1 MSSTQRPAHGNE
13 ARRKKPL
20 GWLPAAVL
28 GADDGLVST
37 ASLVLGVTAA
47 HATHMSI
54 LVTGVSGLVA
64 GAMSMAASEYVS
76 VHALADYETADMARR
91 HARLK
96 ANSKDAH
103 DALVTSYLSLGLNAV
118 LAKEVADGLMANGA
132 VGALARQELLISP
145 ARRAHPNQ
153 SALTSASSFAI
164 GASLPIVVTLLVPAS
179 YLLAT
184 VALTSLAFLSLL
196 GAWAARAGGAR
207 MLPGAMRVTFWG
219 ALAMGLT
226 ACVGTLFGTAG

>member
-1 MSSTQRPAHGNE
+1 M
-13 ARRKKPL
+13 
-20 GWLPAAVL
+20 L

-47 HATHMSI
+47 HASPMSI
-54 LVTGVSGLVA
+54 LITGVSGLVA

-91 HARLK
+91 HALLK
-96 ANSKDAH
+96 ANTRGAH

-153 SALTSASSFAI
+153 AALASASSFAI
-164 GASLPIVVTLLVPAS
+164 GASLPIVVTLLVPTA
-179 YLLAT
+179 YLLVAVAT
-184 VALTSLAFLSLL
+184 TSLTFLSAL
-196 GAWAARAGGAR
+196 GAWAARTGGAR
-207 MLPGAMRVTFWG
+207 VYAGALRVTFWG

-226 ACVGTLFGTAG
+226 TCVGTVFGHVV

>member
-1 MSSTQRPAHGNE
+1 MSTPRATHGTEAHK
-13 ARRKKPL
+13 KKPL

-47 HATHMSI
+47 HATHLSSLI
-54 LVTGVSGLVA
+54 TGVSGLVA

-76 VHALADYETADMARR
+76 VHALADYESAEIARR
-91 HARLK
+91 RAHLK
-96 ANSKDAH
+96 ANTKGAH

-118 LAKEVADGLMANGA
+118 LAGEVADGLMANGA
-132 VGALARQELLISP
+132 VGALARQELLVSP

-153 SALTSASSFAI
+153 AALASASSFAI
-164 GASLPIVVTLLVPAS
+164 GASLPIVVTLVVTTN
-179 YLLAT
+179 YLLPAIG
-184 VALTSLAFLSLL
+184 VTSLTFLFLL
-196 GAWAARAGGAR
+196 GGWAARAGDAQVLSGA
-207 MLPGAMRVTFWG
+207 LRVTFWG

-226 ACVGTLFGTAG
+226 TCVGTLFGHVV

>member
-1 MSSTQRPAHGNE
+1 MHGNE
-13 ARRKKPL
+13 LRRKKPL

-47 HATHMSI
+47 QASHMSI

-76 VHALADYETADMARR
+76 VHALADYETAEIARR
-91 HARLK
+91 HAHLK
-96 ANSKDAH
+96 ANSKGAH
-103 DALVTSYLSLGLNAV
+103 DALVASYLSLGLNDV

-145 ARRAHPNQ
+145 ARRAHPSQ
-153 SALTSASSFAI
+153 AALASASSFAI
-164 GASLPIVVTLLVPAS
+164 GASLPIVVTVCVSTS
-179 YLLAT
+179 YLLPA
-184 VALTSLAFLSLL
+184 VAGTSLAFLSLL
-196 GAWAARAGGAR
+196 GGWAAFAGRAR
-207 MLPGAMRVTFWG
+207 VLPGALRVTFWG

-226 ACVGTLFGTAG
+226 ACVGMLFSHIA